1 MCESVHKCVHSFC
14 FCFLLYFFLGGGEGG
29 GWLKPGT
36 CVFLWF
42 LGCKDCDV
50 GLKNILD

>member
-29 GWLKPGT
+29 GVVKTWYMR
-36 CVFLWF
+36 VFVVF
-42 LGCKDCDV
+42 RMQ
-50 GLKNILD
+50 GL

>member
-14 FCFLLYFFLGGGEGG
+14 FCFLLYFFLGGGGG

>member
-1 MCESVHKCVHSFC
+1 MCESVNKCVHSSY
-14 FCFLLYFFLGGGEGG
+14 FCFLLYFFLGGGGS
-29 GWLKPGT
+29 KPGT
-36 CVFLWF
+36 CVFLSF